1 MGRRINAWLGVV
13 LLVGSISQPATAKDR
28 KSAAPDD
35 RAIVSSAFPAGEV
48 QARAARADA
57 SGGFADRAA
66 ATATLNRSAANRNG
80 SPTAPLQEQ
89 HNARSNALS
98 LKLGALT
105 VKPAVGGIKGAQ
117 FSIGF

>member
-1 MGRRINAWLGVV
+1 MGRRINAWLGLV
-13 LLVGSISQPATAKDR
+13 LLVGVISQPAIAKDR

-35 RAIVSSAFPAGEV
+35 RTMISSALPSQQV

-57 SGGFADRAA
+57 SGGAA
-66 ATATLNRSAANRNG
+66 ATTVLNRSAVNRNG

-89 HNARSNALS
+89 HTARSNALS
-98 LKLGALT
+98 LKLGAVT